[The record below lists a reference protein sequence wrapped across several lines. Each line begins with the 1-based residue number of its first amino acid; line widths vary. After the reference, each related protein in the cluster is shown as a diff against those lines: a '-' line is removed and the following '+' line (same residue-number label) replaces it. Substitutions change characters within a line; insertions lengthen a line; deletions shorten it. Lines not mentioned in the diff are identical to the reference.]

1 EAYDTPQN
9 ILLQVENPWFSGKA
23 DIATFSREEMLA
35 TKLRA
40 LLQRDKGRDL
50 FDLGHALDVFYTLDT
65 ARIAEYLRRYLE
77 RSKAEISRAEAEE
90 RMLAKLINPGFLADI
105 RPLLAAEEAKRLTD
119 DMIHKSFVK
128 VFSLYIAMIAGEPWA
143 RSEEM

>member
-1 EAYDTPQN
+1 KPIRYSEDIDLVRTTAGPIGPVLDRVRSLLEPWLGRARFDQSKIAPKLCFRAKAEDPAAAVQIRLKIEIHTAEREAYDTPQN

-65 ARIAEYLRRYLE
+65 ARIAE
-77 RSKAEISRAEAEE
+77 
-90 RMLAKLINPGFLADI
+90 
-105 RPLLAAEEAKRLTD
+105 
-119 DMIHKSFVK
+119 
-128 VFSLYIAMIAGEPWA
+128 
-143 RSEEM
+143 